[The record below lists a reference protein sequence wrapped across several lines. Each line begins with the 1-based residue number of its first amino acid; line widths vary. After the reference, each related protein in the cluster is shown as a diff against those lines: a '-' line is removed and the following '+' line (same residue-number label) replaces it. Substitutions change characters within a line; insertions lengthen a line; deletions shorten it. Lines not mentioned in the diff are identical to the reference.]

1 MRYELF
7 DFQKDA
13 VGALLKKMRA
23 MRNSYEN
30 DGGFY
35 AAQLNWLRRLLLCL

>member
-13 VGALLKKMRA
+13 VGELLKKMSSMQRA
-23 MRNSYEN
+23 YAD
-30 DGGFY
+30 DGT
-35 AAQLNWLRRLLLCL
+35 L